1 MTNREEGE
9 KLIRK
14 ARTIF
19 ERDVKG
25 AWRDKDH
32 NMTVRRAQETVEL
45 ALKGAL
51 RILGVDYP
59 KVHDVGPVFLERTRE
74 KAPHVPEKVLRRIEE
89 ISSWLG
95 KARTPSFYL
104 ERDYG
109 EEDASKAFKDAAFV
123 LETVEGFLN
132 PRS

>member
-14 ARTIF
+14 ARMIF
-19 ERDVKG
+19 ERDVQG
-25 AWRDKDH
+25 AWRDQDH
-32 NMTVRRAQETVEL
+32 NLTVRRAQETVEL
-45 ALKGAL
+45 TLKGAL

-59 KVHDVGPVFLERTRE
+59 KIHDVGLVFLEQTRE

-95 KARTPSFYL
+95 EARTPSFYL

-109 EEDASKAFKDAAFV
+109 EKDASKALEDAAFV

-132 PRS
+132 PQS